1 MTEKLAEKV
10 REELE
15 KIKEAQKKLAEIYM
29 ILDDGDEINV
39 FCKAHNAVYH
49 GIQTYY
55 DVLHGDLEKH
65 LREDR

>member
-1 MTEKLAEKV
+1 MTEKLADKV

-29 ILDDGDEINV
+29 ILDDGDEVKV
-39 FCKAHNAVYH
+39 FCKAHNIVYY
-49 GIQTYY
+49 GIQTYL

-65 LREDR
+65 LRENR